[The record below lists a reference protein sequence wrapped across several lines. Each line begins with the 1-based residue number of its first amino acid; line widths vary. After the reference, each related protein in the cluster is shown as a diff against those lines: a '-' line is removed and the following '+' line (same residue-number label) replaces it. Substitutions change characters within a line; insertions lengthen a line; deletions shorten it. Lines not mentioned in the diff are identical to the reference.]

1 MQKEESSVM
10 ETDPPFQGGRKRT
23 GPGVSPCSPE
33 ATAAVL
39 KARAAKELMESLGE
53 SKAVLELEHNAWD
66 SKSVFPLN
74 REMYECEIGHMLLRK
89 AECTNDL

>member
-1 MQKEESSVM
+1 M

-23 GPGVSPCSPE
+23 GPGVSPPCSPE

-53 SKAVLELEHNAWD
+53 SKAELEFEHTAWD

-74 REMYECEIGHMLLRK
+74 REMYECEIGHVLLRK